1 MLFLY
6 ILKKRIKLII
16 VITLLSISF
25 AIVYLFFIA
34 QPVYLTTAK
43 LLPTGEDNSL
53 SNIQGLAS
61 QFGLALP
68 FQSGSNLSFSDIY
81 PEIVK
86 SRQLTGIV
94 LEKKFNT
101 RKFGQN
107 QLLKNIL
114 SRQYR
119 LDKYDVDE
127 RFKRSSDILQDNIKV
142 SKARL
147 TSIVTLEVRGLEPEF
162 AVDLANTIISES
174 DKLQREFKTHQISD
188 KRSFIEER
196 IKDVKKDLDSAQE
209 DLKEFREKNRQLQ
222 YSPALLLEEERL
234 RTEMD
239 VKKEIFS
246 TLKQQFELVKIE
258 EVEEGATVQI
268 LDKPV
273 APYEKS
279 SPKIFLSIFLSI
291 FIGFGLSVVIAYVMD
306 GLE

>member
-127 RFKRSSDILQDNIKV
+127 RFKRSSEILQDNIKV

-196 IKDVKKDLDSAQE
+196 IKDVKKDLESAQE
-209 DLKEFREKNRQLQ
+209 DLKEFRERNRQVQ

-234 RTEMD
+234 KTEMD

>member
-127 RFKRSSDILQDNIKV
+127 RFKRSSEILQDNIKV

-196 IKDVKKDLDSAQE
+196 IKDVKKDLESAQE
-209 DLKEFREKNRQLQ
+209 DLKEFREKNRQVQ

-234 RTEMD
+234 TTEMD

>member
-127 RFKRSSDILQDNIKV
+127 RFKRSSEILQDNIKV

-196 IKDVKKDLDSAQE
+196 IKDVKKDLESAQE
-209 DLKEFREKNRQLQ
+209 DLKEFRERNRQVQ

-234 RTEMD
+234 TTEMD

-246 TLKQQFELVKIE
+246 TLKQQFELAKIE

-291 FIGFGLSVVIAYVMD
+291 FIGFGLSVVIAYLMD

>member
-6 ILKKRIKLII
+6 IIKKRIKLII

-127 RFKRSSDILQDNIKV
+127 RFKRSSEILQDNIKV

-162 AVDLANTIISES
+162 SVDLANTIISES

-196 IKDVKKDLDSAQE
+196 IKDVKKDLESAQE
-209 DLKEFREKNRQLQ
+209 DLKEFRERNRQVQ

-234 RTEMD
+234 TTEMD